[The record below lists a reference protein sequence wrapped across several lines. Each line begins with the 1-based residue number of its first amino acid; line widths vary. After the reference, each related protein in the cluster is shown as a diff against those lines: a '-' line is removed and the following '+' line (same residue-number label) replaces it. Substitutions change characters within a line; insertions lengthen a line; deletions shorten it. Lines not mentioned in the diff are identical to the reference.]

1 MSLIVPRPANAR
13 WRLEVSRIFR
23 QVRDFPAFR
32 CDCQTIFVALDECS
46 GRSDLAELRIRSRH
60 FSPIRRNLAMTSEND
75 AHTEQPPLNGRRAIV
90 TGGTTGIG
98 RAIAVLLAS
107 KGVKVFICG
116 RTPEHLDDALARI
129 HEVGEGDGIA
139 VDLAKPDDIDRFYG
153 AADDYL
159 GGLDIAIVNAA
170 VPAEA
175 LAETGESDT
184 RYQIETDFT
193 AYLITTQKAA
203 ERMNAGSDIVIIG
216 SMSAVSPKGGASIYV
231 AAKSGVQGFAKS
243 LREELA
249 ERDIKVGLIEPGFT
263 GADFQYPDFPPEKQV
278 ELINAHK
285 MLRAE
290 DIAVAAH
297 YMLTQPRRTAVSLM
311 RVETRLEHP

>member
-1 MSLIVPRPANAR
+1 
-13 WRLEVSRIFR
+13 
-23 QVRDFPAFR
+23 
-32 CDCQTIFVALDECS
+32 
-46 GRSDLAELRIRSRH
+46 
-60 FSPIRRNLAMTSEND
+60 MTSERD
-75 AHTEQPPLNGRRAIV
+75 AHTEQPSLGGRRAIV

-107 KGVKVFICG
+107 NGVRVFICG
-116 RTPEHLDDALARI
+116 RNADHLEDALARI
-129 HEVGEGDGIA
+129 REVGDGDGIA
-139 VDLAKPDDIDRFYG
+139 VDLAKAEGVEHFF
-153 AADDYL
+153 AAAEAWL
-159 GGLDIAIVNAA
+159 GGLDIAVINAA
-170 VPAEA
+170 VPADA
-175 LAETGESDT
+175 LAETSEDDT

-193 AYLITTQKAA
+193 AYLVTTQKAA
-203 ERMNAGSDIVIIG
+203 ERMRAGSDIVLIG
-216 SMSAVSPKGGASIYV
+216 SMSAVSRKGGSSIYV
-231 AAKSGVQGFAKS
+231 AAKSGIQGFARS

-263 GADFQYPDFPPEKQV
+263 GADFQYPDFPPDKQV

-290 DIAVAAH
+290 DIAAAAH